1 MIVLATVIGLAAV
14 LSIWANRQAL
24 ETDNWTETSSELLE
38 NEEVRDQISAFMVD
52 TLFTNVDVQAELE
65 QRLPP
70 DLARLSGPAAGALRE
85 LAGRAADRALQ
96 SPRVQRLWEEAN
108 RAAHETLLKV
118 VKDDSEEVVSLDLGP
133 LIDQLGDRVGIDVAS
148 RLPEDAG
155 QIEVL
160 KPEEL
165 SAAQKVVNAIR
176 GAALFL
182 TLIALA
188 LWAGAV
194 ALARGWRREALRMVG
209 IAFLTIGVV
218 ILAVRGLAGDVVVD
232 SLASTAAVEPA
243 IDETW
248 TIATSMLGDGGQAMI
263 LYGIFILIAAWI
275 SGPGGAAVAA
285 RRELAPLLQRPG
297 IAYVSLL
304 VLLALLFWWAPTE
317 GFKRVTISVLLI
329 GFITLGWE
337 ALRRQT
343 AREFPDET
351 WERGSERWRGR
362 LSRS

>member
-1 MIVLATVIGLAAV
+1 M
-14 LSIWANRQAL
+14 
-24 ETDNWTETSSELLE
+24 
-38 NEEVRDQISAFMVD
+38 
-52 TLFTNVDVQAELE
+52 
-65 QRLPP
+65 
-70 DLARLSGPAAGALRE
+70 
-85 LAGRAADRALQ
+85 
-96 SPRVQRLWEEAN
+96 
-108 RAAHETLLKV
+108 
-118 VKDDSEEVVSLDLGP
+118 VKDDSDEVVSLDLGP

-209 IAFLTIGVV
+209 IAFITIGVV
-218 ILAVRGLAGDVVVD
+218 IIAVRSLAGDVVVD

-248 TIATSMLGDGGQAMI
+248 TIATSLLGDGGQAMI
-263 LYGIFILIAAWI
+263 LYGIFIFIAVWLA
-275 SGPGGAAVAA
+275 GPGTTAVAA
-285 RRELAPLLQRPG
+285 RRELAPLLSRPG
-297 IAYVSLL
+297 TAYVALL
-304 VLLALLFWWAPTE
+304 ILLALLFWWAPTE

-343 AREFPDET
+343 TREFPDET
-351 WERGSERWRGR
+351 WERGSERWRSR
-362 LSRS
+362 LSRG